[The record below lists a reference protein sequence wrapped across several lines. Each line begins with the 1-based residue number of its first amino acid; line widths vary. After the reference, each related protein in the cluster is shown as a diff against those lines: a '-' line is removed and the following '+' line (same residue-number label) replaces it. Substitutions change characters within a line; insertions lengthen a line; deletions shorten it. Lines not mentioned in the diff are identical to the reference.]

1 MVIGVRAMDVKK
13 MVAEAAVEFIE
24 DGMIVGLGTGSTA
37 YWAIQKIGER
47 ISEGLKIKAVATSK
61 TSESLAR
68 ELQIPLV
75 DLSEIDHVDLT
86 IDGADEVDPG
96 LNLIKGGGGALLRE
110 KIVAAA
116 SRELVIVVD
125 ETKLVAKLGKF
136 PLPVEVVSFGV
147 ELTRRRIEELG
158 CRAKIRM
165 HDEKGRYQT
174 DNGNYI
180 IDCEFGGIEEPGELN
195 QALNMIPGVVENG
208 LFIKLVT
215 RVLAGR
221 KNGKIETFES
231 KK

>member
-1 MVIGVRAMDVKK
+1 MDVKK

-61 TSESLAR
+61 ASELLAK
-68 ELQIPLV
+68 ELKMPLV
-75 DLSEIDHVDLT
+75 YLSDIDHVDLT
-86 IDGADEVDPG
+86 IDGADEVDPD

-125 ETKLVAKLGKF
+125 ETKLVEKLGTF
-136 PLPVEVVSFGV
+136 PLPVEVVPFGV
-147 ELTRRRIEELG
+147 EFTRRRIERLG
-158 CRAKIRM
+158 CKTGIRM
-165 HDEKGRYQT
+165 RDEKDRYQT

-180 IDCEFGGIEEPGELN
+180 IDCEFGRIEDPEELN
-195 QALNMIPGVVENG
+195 KALNMIPGVVENG
-208 LFIKLVT
+208 LFIRMAA
-215 RVLAGR
+215 RVLVGR
-221 KNGKIETFES
+221 KNGEIDIMKRIER
-231 KK
+231 

>member
-1 MVIGVRAMDVKK
+1 MIGVRAMDVKK

-37 YWAIQKIGER
+37 YWAIQKIGVR
-47 ISEGLKIKAVATSK
+47 TSEGLKIKAVATSRA
-61 TSESLAR
+61 SELLAR

-75 DLSEIDHVDLT
+75 DLSDIDHVDLT

-125 ETKLVAKLGKF
+125 ETKLVEKLGMF
-136 PLPVEVVSFGV
+136 PLPVEVVPFGV

-158 CRAKIRM
+158 CKTRIRM
-165 HDEKGRYQT
+165 RDEKDRYQT

-180 IDCEFGGIEEPGELN
+180 IDCEFGRIENPEKLN
-195 QALNMIPGVVENG
+195 QVLNMIPGVVENG
-208 LFIKLVT
+208 LFIKLAA
-215 RVLAGR
+215 RVVVGY
-221 KNGKIETFES
+221 KNGNIERMIRT
-231 KK
+231 

>member
-1 MVIGVRAMDVKK
+1 MDVKK

-37 YWAIQKIGER
+37 YWAIQKIGVR
-47 ISEGLKIKAVATSK
+47 TSEGLKIKAVATSRA
-61 TSESLAR
+61 SELLAR

-75 DLSEIDHVDLT
+75 DLSDIDHVDLT

-125 ETKLVAKLGKF
+125 ETKLVEKLGMF
-136 PLPVEVVSFGV
+136 PLPVEVVPFGV

-158 CRAKIRM
+158 CKTRIRM
-165 HDEKGRYQT
+165 RDKKDRYQT
-174 DNGNYI
+174 DNGNHI
-180 IDCEFGGIEEPGELN
+180 IDCEFGRIEEPGELN
-195 QALNMIPGVVENG
+195 QALNKKSRAAAAEHLKESLRRQAGPPGPHRRAR
-208 LFIKLVT
+208 FSP
-215 RVLAGR
+215 AGAD
-221 KNGKIETFES
+221 
-231 KK
+231 